1 MSESSSQDDEQLEKM
16 NARMERRRSRDSV
29 CSPEFQQELRNHEVT
44 EGDTVY
50 LTIKVTGIPEP
61 EVTWYKNGEQLKEDT
76 RVKFITETGAYSLLI
91 NIAAVEDEGEYR
103 CVASNMGGSVA
114 CQSRLTVKGETTVSN
129 SVSQLQNDNV
139 YKILIFC
146 SNTTFSMKPVV
157 E

>member
-44 EGDTVY
+44 EGDKVY

-114 CQSRLTVKGETTVSN
+114 CQSRLTVKGET
-129 SVSQLQNDNV
+129 
-139 YKILIFC
+139 
-146 SNTTFSMKPVV
+146 
-157 E
+157 